1 MRISSTKRSIGRGV
15 LACATAAL
23 LVSPVTAS
31 SDVYDI
37 VVPDLDALTFG
48 LWSALTKPKED
59 KRYTDDYCKTD
70 GAYCGVIAYANGGA
84 YTVKSVDV
92 HAKSSQ
98 ETTPLNPYCE
108 AVDKKFT
115 SNLTVNQYDTFI
127 VPANCTY
134 KLKINIQS
142 GPKKDRDIILT
153 PGCLAQTWTN
163 GNIASSSWKK
173 DISWVDG
180 AKPSGASSTPT
191 DGYGNTCKVS

>member
-1 MRISSTKRSIGRGV
+1 MRIPNTKQAIRHGV
-15 LACATAAL
+15 LASAMATL
-23 LVSPVTAS
+23 LVSPVAAS

-37 VVPDLDALTFG
+37 LVPDLDALTFG
-48 LWSALTKPKED
+48 LWGALTTPKEI
-59 KRYTDDYCKTD
+59 KRYTHDYCKTD
-70 GAYCGVIAYANGGA
+70 DAYCGVIAYANGGA
-84 YTVKSVDV
+84 YVVKSVDV

-108 AVDKKFT
+108 EVDKKFT
-115 SNLTVNQYDTFI
+115 SNLKVNQYDTFI

-134 KLKINIQS
+134 KLKINIES

-163 GNIASSSWKK
+163 GNIYSSSWKK